1 MSFLQ
6 TFNNEMAPSL
16 NNFKNYNLTCNEIEK
31 KINRRN
37 IQYEDQITELSQQVG
52 TLNDTLAPLVEEVN
66 FNFIN
71 NKTFYIIKDKV
82 ETIDNL
88 ISNNSNEIVN
98 IKTTLNNIISDSLT
112 LFNVSYKINSK
123 YEDLD
128 ALLKSINDTIVLHI
142 NEINFNLSDVKINLL
157 DIINKNFQDIETKIE
172 NNKNEREFIKFK
184 LIQLNNS
191 YVKDYYDFKL
201 DAFNS
206 ISNLAVLIN
215 NYFDDAL
222 RNNSYNFKQQIANL
236 TEENKLKIELIINNI
251 TYFYK
256 LNNNFKQLI
265 EYNLNETNRNI
276 DFGLEKIHLELFNI
290 SNDKDNKIKFLGNL
304 LNISNEDSKKSY
316 NILAENF
323 TYLYK
328 LNDVLK
334 TNLSLS
340 LEQIHGYL
348 FNFSNDNN
356 KKIELLAIN
365 LTNFYQKNN
374 LKFENLTTLIK
385 IINNSLVEELNINLS
400 DLKQNLLNISIVIQ
414 NNKLEML
421 EKLRQFGTYLSTTL
435 FQWFNEASVAL
446 FNELLSNE
454 LNSTVF
460 IINQKFNKS
469 DTKLIKVETTMMNI
483 NEKLNNVTNLFF
495 KFNNTANDATDSIT
509 RESSSTKQSFIQ
521 IEKNITEI
529 TSIFVKFNKTI
540 NSATND
546 IKREYNARFITEQSF
561 RQIDKNMTN
570 IKNQFDNINDT
581 ILLNKNNIHFVEREI
596 TTIKSQIKN
605 EVYMRTLIVSNIT
618 NINKT
623 CNKFNDTIFI
633 NQKNINNANGNISI
647 IKSQISNEVNERLK
661 IVTNITYLQENISI
675 IIKQNNKI
683 NESITKTA
691 TDIKTEKQLIT
702 NMVNN
707 LTTEF
712 KTLERTVQLRESNL
726 TNLHNITIR
735 LNKVEDIIN
744 DINKNKN
751 SYDKG
756 LLKTAS
762 DFLSAKYDYK
772 FKDIE
777 RQLSNISNIF
787 YTISQRLE
795 RIDNYL
801 NVNLDPSDK

>member
-1 MSFLQ
+1 M
-6 TFNNEMAPSL
+6 
-16 NNFKNYNLTCNEIEK
+16 
-31 KINRRN
+31 
-37 IQYEDQITELSQQVG
+37 
-52 TLNDTLAPLVEEVN
+52 
-66 FNFIN
+66 
-71 NKTFYIIKDKV
+71 
-82 ETIDNL
+82 
-88 ISNNSNEIVN
+88 
-98 IKTTLNNIISDSLT
+98 
-112 LFNVSYKINSK
+112 
-123 YEDLD
+123 
-128 ALLKSINDTIVLHI
+128 
-142 NEINFNLSDVKINLL
+142 
-157 DIINKNFQDIETKIE
+157 
-172 NNKNEREFIKFK
+172 
-184 LIQLNNS
+184 
-191 YVKDYYDFKL
+191 
-201 DAFNS
+201 
-206 ISNLAVLIN
+206 
-215 NYFDDAL
+215 
-222 RNNSYNFKQQIANL
+222 
-236 TEENKLKIELIINNI
+236 
-251 TYFYK
+251 
-256 LNNNFKQLI
+256 
-265 EYNLNETNRNI
+265 
-276 DFGLEKIHLELFNI
+276 
-290 SNDKDNKIKFLGNL
+290 
-304 LNISNEDSKKSY
+304 
-316 NILAENF
+316 
-323 TYLYK
+323 
-328 LNDVLK
+328 
-334 TNLSLS
+334 S

-414 NNKLEML
+414 NNKLEMFG
-421 EKLRQFGTYLSTTL
+421 KLRQFGTFLNTTL
-435 FQWFNEASVAL
+435 FQWYNEASLAL

-454 LNSTVF
+454 INRTVF
-460 IINQKFNKS
+460 IINQKLNKS
-469 DTKLIKVETTMMNI
+469 DTKLIKVETAMMNI
-483 NEKLNNVTNLFF
+483 NEKLNN
-495 KFNNTANDATDSIT
+495 TANDVKNSIT
-509 RESSSTKQSFIQ
+509 RESLTQQSFIQ
-521 IEKNITEI
+521 IERNITEI
-529 TSIFVKFNKTI
+529 TSILVKFNKTL
-540 NSATND
+540 NSATNN

-581 ILLNKNNIHFVEREI
+581 ILLNKNNIHLVEREI

-675 IIKQNNKI
+675 IIKQYNKI
-683 NESITKTA
+683 SESITKTA

-702 NMVNN
+702 NKVNN
-707 LTTEF
+707 LTTEL

-762 DFLSAKYDYK
+762 DFISAKYDNK